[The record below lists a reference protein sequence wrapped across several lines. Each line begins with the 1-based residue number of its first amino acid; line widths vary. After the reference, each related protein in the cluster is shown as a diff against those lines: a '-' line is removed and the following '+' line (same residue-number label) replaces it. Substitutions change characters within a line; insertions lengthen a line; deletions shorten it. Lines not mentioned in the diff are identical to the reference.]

1 MSIKVWKKQ
10 YAMFCPLVSFYCQKK
25 YNIKKKFY
33 VFCKRRQGRYSGS
46 RLDQCTFTL
55 YGGNW
60 RFTLNGLPPWY

>member
-1 MSIKVWKKQ
+1 MNKALCNNRAKSLIT
-10 YAMFCPLVSFYCQKK
+10 L
-25 YNIKKKFY
+25 KKK
-33 VFCKRRQGRYSGS
+33 VFLRKSFSCPMQGRYSGS